1 MEEQLEVSDVL
12 VVNKLDL
19 ISVEDRDAL
28 KNQLNEV
35 NKYSSKIYTTYGQV
49 NIEELSQF
57 RDQLVMTHTHSHHHG
72 INSMQYTF
80 TTAIDRQYVLRL
92 KGYVQFKDEPNV
104 TYEFQ
109 YSFGMPDYEVI
120 NGDYPL
126 TIVLIGEQ
134 LDVNRLKN
142 KLDVLQFS

>member
-80 TTAIDRQYVLRL
+80 TTAIDRQL
-92 KGYVQFKDEPNV
+92 F
-104 TYEFQ
+104 
-109 YSFGMPDYEVI
+109 
-120 NGDYPL
+120 YP
-126 TIVLIGEQ
+126 IYFAY
-134 LDVNRLKN
+134 VNRLNSMFCNSHKSRR
-142 KLDVLQFS
+142 V

>member
-1 MEEQLEVSDVL
+1 MPD
-12 VVNKLDL
+12 N
-19 ISVEDRDAL
+19 
-28 KNQLNEV
+28 
-35 NKYSSKIYTTYGQV
+35 
-49 NIEELSQF
+49 
-57 RDQLVMTHTHSHHHG
+57 
-72 INSMQYTF
+72 
-80 TTAIDRQYVLRL
+80 VLRL

-109 YSFGMPDYEVI
+109 YSFGMPDYVVI

>member
-1 MEEQLEVSDVL
+1 M
-12 VVNKLDL
+12 
-19 ISVEDRDAL
+19 
-28 KNQLNEV
+28 
-35 NKYSSKIYTTYGQV
+35 
-49 NIEELSQF
+49 SQF

-80 TTAIDRQYVLRL
+80 TTAIDRQLFYQFILRMPDNVLRL

-120 NGDYPL
+120 NGNYPL

-142 KLDVLQFS
+142 KLDMLQFS

>member
-1 MEEQLEVSDVL
+1 MPD
-12 VVNKLDL
+12 N
-19 ISVEDRDAL
+19 
-28 KNQLNEV
+28 
-35 NKYSSKIYTTYGQV
+35 
-49 NIEELSQF
+49 
-57 RDQLVMTHTHSHHHG
+57 
-72 INSMQYTF
+72 
-80 TTAIDRQYVLRL
+80 VLRL

-109 YSFGMPDYEVI
+109 YSFGMPASAVI

>member
-1 MEEQLEVSDVL
+1 LRMPD
-12 VVNKLDL
+12 N
-19 ISVEDRDAL
+19 
-28 KNQLNEV
+28 
-35 NKYSSKIYTTYGQV
+35 
-49 NIEELSQF
+49 
-57 RDQLVMTHTHSHHHG
+57 
-72 INSMQYTF
+72 
-80 TTAIDRQYVLRL
+80 VLRL

-109 YSFGMPDYEVI
+109 YSFGMPDYVVI